1 MIYNKGKLIIMPKK
15 ITYQQKMLKM
25 KYQKNKI

>member
-15 ITYQQKMLKM
+15 ITYQ
-25 KYQKNKI
+25 